1 MNNQL
6 APFIQIQ
13 LECERRETVG
23 LHLVRI
29 ICLNILQ
36 NMIPYRSRYPSRA
49 GLSLNVT

>member
-36 NMIPYRSRYPSRA
+36 NMIIPFQMCIRDSP
-49 GLSLNVT
+49 